1 MPSHADDSGHLTG
14 RGSGVSGLGSEQV
27 AEVGVDPAGA
37 ALISQRG
44 RLLIRSRRRRR
55 YANLDILFLNCT
67 THSNTQSICA
77 DALSAVMSVDF
88 PNGWRIIRQ

>member
-44 RLLIRSRRRRR
+44 RLLIRSRRCRR
-55 YANLDILFLNCT
+55 YANLRLLVFELHDPLK
-67 THSNTQSICA
+67 HP
-77 DALSAVMSVDF
+77 VDLRRRVERGDVSRF
-88 PNGWRIIRQ
+88 P